1 MFSTAC
7 FQVSAL
13 FAESSEFPKGTA
25 IAMMLFFGAVGL
37 ISTVGLFASKETLE
51 SMSGIIGTKNPLV
64 ARIACVLG
72 VLVGI
77 IAVLVSVL
85 AFLGVVK

>member
-1 MFSTAC
+1 
-7 FQVSAL
+7 
-13 FAESSEFPKGTA
+13 
-25 IAMMLFFGAVGL
+25 MLFFGAVGV
-37 ISTVGLFASKETLE
+37 ISTVGLFSSKETLE

-64 ARIACVLG
+64 ARIACGLG

-77 IAVLVSVL
+77 FAVLVSVL